1 MVDKSK
7 SHEEELEQT
16 FGSYETEM
24 PEEEPANKSG
34 EKKKSGNLVKY
45 LIIGVGAL
53 AVLFVIWTMVLPLLT
68 GGGNRQAPRPQANPG
83 QVQNQNVNQNNN
95 VAPSVNVEPVPEVS
109 VNTAPTVNVPT
120 VSVEPAQNGQ
130 PTSQVN
136 DFLNNQN
143 GQAANNTAPSV
154 TVTPSDNNSN
164 ITITMPEEAQVTVA
178 PAVQQPVVA
187 QQAASVAQVSNGD
200 LMNDIRSYFDSKFE
214 NIQQADRVRGEQL
227 QKVEVSVDNLVQ
239 RVTALEKGG
248 VKSVT
253 VRPTNVVTNT
263 VRKAPVAKNV
273 VRKEVVEKEVVEV
286 KRAPVEPSERVIAS
300 KAGVTRGG
308 AGDELLIVKK
318 PKAEVNRYKVH
329 SLFNGRVWIE
339 NADNT
344 HSSFSVNDRLPGGEL
359 IKSIDMEKDLIIT
372 DKGTIKGK

>member
-7 SHEEELEQT
+7 SHDEELEQT

-24 PEEEPANKSG
+24 PEEEPANKGG
-34 EKKKSGNLVKY
+34 EKKKSGNLAKY
-45 LIIGVGAL
+45 LIIGVGAV
-53 AVLFVIWTMVLPLLT
+53 AVLFVVWTMVLPLLT
-68 GGGNRQAPRPQANPG
+68 GGANRQAPRPQPNVG
-83 QVQNQNVNQNNN
+83 QVQNQNNGANNG
-95 VAPSVNVEPVPEVS
+95 PTVNVEPVPEVS
-109 VNTAPTVNVPT
+109 VNNAATVNVPT
-120 VSVEPAQNGQ
+120 VTVEAAPKNQQAG
-130 PTSQVN
+130 QVN

-143 GQAANNTAPSV
+143 NQAANGAGPNV
-154 TVTPSDNNSN
+154 TITPGDNNSN
-164 ITITMPEEAQVTVA
+164 ITVTMPEEAQVTVA
-178 PAVQQPVVA
+178 PIVQQPAPV
-187 QQAASVAQVSNGD
+187 QQAASVTQPQVNNGD

-214 NIQQADRVRGEQL
+214 NIQQADKMRGEQL

-248 VKSVT
+248 VKTVT

-273 VRKEVVEKEVVEV
+273 VRKDVVEKQVVEV
-286 KRAPVEPSERVIAS
+286 KRAPVEASERVIAS
-300 KAGVTRGG
+300 KASTAAG
-308 AGDELLIVKK
+308 GDELLIVKK
-318 PKAEVNRYKVH
+318 PKAEVNKYKVH

-344 HSSFSVNDRLPGGEL
+344 HSSFSINDRLPGGEL